1 MIRSVIHPATG
12 GSIRRAL
19 GLPLALAA
27 VLLSPAGAGAEISV
41 PAGFTATV
49 YITGEGNNSAT
60 GGATGIGMP
69 STGSLAVDHGGTLY
83 LARIGRRYS
92 GGEYDYLSPIYRVPP
107 GGGRVTPKTEPR
119 YFHGPPL
126 NNAQVSADITG
137 RQLFVTTFDRD
148 RRVGVVYR
156 LVEGQMRLLA
166 GGAPESGQAPVL
178 VQPEGVAVNRGGQV
192 FVADRERGAVLRLD
206 ADGRVL
212 DESFA
217 RVVRPRVIAMDEAD
231 HLWIGADSSAEAP
244 WQPGPGQIWR
254 VSPEGEARLIL
265 EGPVAQGLAPGP
277 GGVMFVAARQ
287 GAYVFA
293 LTPEGEQ
300 IIVARFT
307 QGDAPRA
314 LTIAPATAETRAA
327 GLAGD
332 LFVAVIRSGVFGLN
346 EIVRISGPFSELAP
360 RRR

>member
-1 MIRSVIHPATG
+1 VILR
-12 GSIRRAL
+12 SIRRAL
-19 GLPLALAA
+19 GFPLALVTA
-27 VLLSPAGAGAEISV
+27 VLAPAAAGAEITL
-41 PAGFTATV
+41 PAGFTASV
-49 YITGEGNNSAT
+49 YVTGEGNNTAS
-60 GGATGIGMP
+60 GGATGVGLP
-69 STGSLAVDHGGTLY
+69 STGSLAMDHTGALY

-92 GGEYDYLSPIYRVPP
+92 GGEYEYLSPIYRVPP

-126 NNAQVSADITG
+126 NNAQVSADTGG

-156 LVEGQMRLLA
+156 LVDGQMRLLA
-166 GGAPESGQAPVL
+166 GGAPETGLAPVMI
-178 VQPEGVAVNRGGQV
+178 QPEGVAVNRAGQL
-192 FVADRERGAVLRLD
+192 FVADRERGVVLRLD

-217 RVVRPRVIAMDEAD
+217 RVLRPRVVAMDEAD
-231 HLWIGADSSAEAP
+231 HLWIGADSGAEAP

-254 VSPEGEARLIL
+254 VSPEGEARLVL

-277 GGVMFVAARQ
+277 GGVMFVAVRQ
-287 GAYVFA
+287 GAYIFA

-300 IIVARFT
+300 ITVARFT

-314 LTIAPATAETRAA
+314 LTIAPVTAETRAA

-346 EIVRISGPFSELAP
+346 EIVRISGPFSELTP